1 LLYLFTVI
9 GYICLERKKIMQYGK
24 TLKLIRDKKQY
35 TLEYVARQ
43 SGISTDILT
52 EIENQSETPD
62 SELLT
67 KLSDLYEVPVHIIEH
82 LSDDQNINGDTDEQR
97 RKDIKDNVIYALYL
111 EDNFD
116 FNQVVDDLGELREL
130 KIKRE
135 GLKVG

>member
-1 LLYLFTVI
+1 M
-9 GYICLERKKIMQYGK
+9 MQYGK

-35 TLEYVARQ
+35 TLEYVAKQ

-67 KLSDLYEVPVHIIEH
+67 KLSDLYKVPVHIIEH
-82 LSDDQNINGDTDEQR
+82 LSDDQNTNGGTDEQR
-97 RKDIKDNVIYALYL
+97 RKDLKDNVIHALYL

-116 FNQVVDDLGELREL
+116 FDKVVDNLGELREL

>member
-1 LLYLFTVI
+1 
-9 GYICLERKKIMQYGK
+9 MQYGK

-35 TLEYVARQ
+35 TLEYVAKQ

-82 LSDDQNINGDTDEQR
+82 LSDDKNINDDTDEQK
-97 RKDIKDNVIYALYL
+97 RKDLKDNIIHALYL
-111 EDNFD
+111 DDNFD
-116 FNQVVDDLGELREL
+116 FDKVVDNLGELREL